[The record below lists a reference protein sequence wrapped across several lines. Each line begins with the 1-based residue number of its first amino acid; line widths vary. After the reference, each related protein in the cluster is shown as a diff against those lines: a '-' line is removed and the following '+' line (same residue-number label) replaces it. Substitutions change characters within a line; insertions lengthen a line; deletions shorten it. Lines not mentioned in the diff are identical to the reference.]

1 MIAPVKRKLLFIL
14 DRIFCL
20 LTHNGWHNLQIRPG
34 TTFHLAV
41 RKPINA
47 GIGAAFANF
56 AIDLFKS
63 LLTQKA

>member
-1 MIAPVKRKLLFIL
+1 L
-14 DRIFCL
+14 
-20 LTHNGWHNLQIRPG
+20 NGWHNLQIRPG